1 MVVEILEPFQS
12 AWLATPPLE
21 NYAPKIYRSLV
32 EWGFHR
38 LTSLQELT
46 IGGGGCSNVV
56 SFPEEG
62 IGMMLPPFLTSI
74 RLSDFENLE
83 FMFSEG
89 FQDLASLRN
98 LIIYNCPK
106 LTSLPEKDM
115 LLSLCLLNISNCPLL
130 KEECSSDKGL
140 EWSKISHIPRVR
152 VDYKNVIPR
161 ESN

>member
-1 MVVEILEPFQS
+1 
-12 AWLATPPLE
+12 
-21 NYAPKIYRSLV
+21 
-32 EWGFHR
+32 
-38 LTSLQELT
+38 
-46 IGGGGCSNVV
+46 
-56 SFPEEG
+56 
-62 IGMMLPPFLTSI
+62 MMLPPFLTSI

-115 LLSLCLLNISNCPLL
+115 LLSLSLLNISNCPLL

-140 EWSKISHIPRVR
+140 EWSKISHIPRIR